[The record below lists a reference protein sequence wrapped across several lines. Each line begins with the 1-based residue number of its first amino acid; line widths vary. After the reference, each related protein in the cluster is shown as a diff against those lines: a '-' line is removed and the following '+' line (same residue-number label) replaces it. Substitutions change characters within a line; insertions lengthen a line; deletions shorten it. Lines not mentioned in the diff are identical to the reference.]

1 MTHTTNPA
9 IPADI
14 NDLQSI
20 AGTLSDMIAMAS
32 QAHNQCD
39 INSETDR
46 FAGLLLLG
54 ELRDAYEIL
63 EDYHDK
69 CSEEL
74 EKTID
79 YDASETEHCSSFQE
93 TYGKDFDRLTCHE
106 HDKLRRWAKLLVTA
120 REAFS
125 FARGQATEEVSD

>member
-1 MTHTTNPA
+1 M
-9 IPADI
+9 
-14 NDLQSI
+14 QSI
-20 AGTLSDMIAMAS
+20 ETGDRVTLSGDYTTA
-32 QAHNQCD
+32 
-39 INSETDR
+39 R

-93 TYGKDFDRLTCHE
+93 TYGHDFDRLTCHE

-120 REAFS
+120 REANAMMTKKFE
-125 FARGQATEEVSD
+125 AKKKGGI

>member
-1 MTHTTNPA
+1 M
-9 IPADI
+9 
-14 NDLQSI
+14 QSI
-20 AGTLSDMIAMAS
+20 ETGDRVTLSGDYPTARS
-32 QAHNQCD
+32 
-39 INSETDR
+39 
-46 FAGLLLLG
+46 AGLLLLE

-79 YDASETEHCSSFQE
+79 YDANETEHCSSFQE

-120 REAFS
+120 REANAMMTKKFE
-125 FARGQATEEVSD
+125 AKQKGGI